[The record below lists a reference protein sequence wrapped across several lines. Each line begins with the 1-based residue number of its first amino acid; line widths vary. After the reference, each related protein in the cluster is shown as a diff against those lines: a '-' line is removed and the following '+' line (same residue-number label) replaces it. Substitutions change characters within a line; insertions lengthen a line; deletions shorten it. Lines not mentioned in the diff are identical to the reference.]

1 MQARFAI
8 LTGGNGLWS
17 QAKRLI
23 PVTRLELSYVSDED
37 EGDFGELRV
46 YFDVRNWNVDKL
58 GLIYTDRAFMTS
70 LQQRLDKMGLAG
82 ADVGYSEQ
90 GMQGTDYVSCDVGA
104 EFIASWQA
112 VSQAQQDLENVLN

>member
-8 LTGGNGLWS
+8 LTGGDGLWS
-17 QAKRLI
+17 RAKRLV
-23 PVTRLELSYVSDED
+23 PVTHLELSASD
-37 EGDFGELRV
+37 EGDYGELRV
-46 YFDVRNWNVDKL
+46 YFDVRNWNVNKL

-70 LQQRLDKMGLAG
+70 LQRRLTKLGLTG

-90 GMQGTDYVSCDVGA
+90 GMQGDDYVSCDVGA

-112 VSQAQQDLENVLN
+112 LHELENVLS

>member
-1 MQARFAI
+1 MMQARFAI

-23 PVTRLELSYVSDED
+23 PVTRLELSYVSD

-70 LQQRLDKMGLAG
+70 LQRRLDKMGLAG

-90 GMQGTDYVSCDVGA
+90 GMQGTDYVSCDVG
-104 EFIASWQA
+104 EQFIASWQA
-112 VSQAQQDLENVLN
+112 LQELENVLS

>member
-17 QAKRLI
+17 QAKRLV
-23 PVTRLELSYVSDED
+23 PVTRLELSYVSD

-46 YFDVRNWNVDKL
+46 YFDVRNWNVEKL

-70 LQQRLDKMGLAG
+70 LQRRLDKMGLVG

-90 GMQGTDYVSCDVGA
+90 GMQGDNYVSMDVGGR
-104 EFIASWQA
+104 FILECDALYRFA
-112 VSQAQQDLENVLN
+112 VYKEAVNS

>member
-23 PVTRLELSYVSDED
+23 PVTRLELSTND

-70 LQQRLDKMGLAG
+70 LQRRLDKMGLAG
-82 ADVGYSEQ
+82 ADVSYSEQ
-90 GMQGTDYVSCDVGA
+90 GMQGEDYVSCDVGA
-104 EFIASWQA
+104 DFIASWQA

>member
-23 PVTRLELSYVSDED
+23 PVTRLELGYVSD

-58 GLIYTDRAFMTS
+58 GLIYTDRAFMNS
-70 LQQRLDKMGLAG
+70 LQQRLAKMGLAG
-82 ADVGYSEQ
+82 TDVSYSEQ
-90 GMQGTDYVSCDVGA
+90 GMQGQDYVSCDVG
-104 EFIASWQA
+104 EQFIASWQA

>member
-8 LTGGNGLWS
+8 LTGGDGYWS

-23 PVTRLELSYVSDED
+23 PVTRLELSTND

-70 LQQRLDKMGLAG
+70 LQRRLDKMGLAG

-104 EFIASWQA
+104 DFIASWQA